1 MLESRTKKFLI
12 WTNVQL
18 LMSSCFH
25 RKKADEF
32 GILAI
37 APING
42 LFVFH
47 LQVINK
53 VDEQYSAN

>member
-1 MLESRTKKFLI
+1 MLESRTRKFLL

-18 LMSSCFH
+18 SMYVFTE
-25 RKKADEF
+25 KKTAEF

-37 APING
+37 ATING
-42 LFVFH
+42 LFVLH

-53 VDEQYSAN
+53 VDEQCSAN